1 MKLKTATYNI
11 LILRTAMFTS
21 MGVAYS
27 MDLIDLSTETVA
39 ELVLTI
45 VSGFMLGATICIFL
59 RKLEKK
65 LFKYL
70 VFAWFSITLTYFILA
85 PIGAENLLKLLLC
98 FGLGTLG
105 TISFN
110 LMKSRYLLV
119 LSAAAVGSGM
129 VAIGVGSFANNF
141 PPLFRVSNLDI
152 EELYGVTGIYAVY
165 VIGFILLSIVGF
177 MVQWRLFKDELS
189 YEAYEDKGE
198 RNNQGRTLF

>member
-1 MKLKTATYNI
+1 MKLKTVTYNI
-11 LILRTAMFTS
+11 LILRTAMFAS

-27 MDLIDLSTETVA
+27 LELIDLSTETVA

-59 RKLEKK
+59 RKFEKK

-70 VFAWFSITLTYFILA
+70 VFAWFTVTLTYFILA
-85 PIGAENLLKLLLC
+85 PIGAENMLKLLLC
-98 FGLGTLG
+98 FGLSSLG
-105 TISFN
+105 AISFS

-119 LSAAAVGSGM
+119 LSAASIGSGM

-152 EELYGVTGIYAVY
+152 DEIYGVTGIYALY
-165 VIGFILLSIVGF
+165 VIGFLLLSIVGF
-177 MVQWRLFKDELS
+177 VVQWNLFKD
-189 YEAYEDKGE
+189 
-198 RNNQGRTLF
+198 